1 LEPVKSADGARSAAP
16 SSSPAETAGDGQ
28 VSAAL
33 EADPMGFSP
42 DSLSKSLG
50 KLVETLAKSYT
61 YILGLLA
68 LVGIWRWWRVYLR
81 RDHQTLLLMVLL
93 LLAMIW
99 VRNTRVRTDIRYF
112 FPMVLVSFPWIGL
125 GFLKVSEWGGRLIS
139 WGRVPSPRRR
149 SAMVAVLAAVVVAF
163 GIGEANLASARFM
176 REHAELGAWIRRHF
190 GPDRTLVGNIHD
202 TRLVQ
207 YYARGRS
214 VGYLDA
220 GACAGVGL
228 PPAIRAARPDLI
240 LLWTDPASHELWL
253 RYAATIP
260 ADRELGYR
268 MVARDGLPAG
278 PDEILV
284 LARVPARP

>member
-1 LEPVKSADGARSAAP
+1 
-16 SSSPAETAGDGQ
+16 
-28 VSAAL
+28 
-33 EADPMGFSP
+33 MGFSP

-68 LVGIWRWWRVYLR
+68 LAGIWRWWRVYLR

-139 WGRVPSPRRR
+139 WGRLPSPRRR
-149 SAMVAVLAAVVVAF
+149 SAMAAVLAAVVVAF

-207 YYARGRS
+207 YYAR
-214 VGYLDA
+214 DA
-220 GACAGVGL
+220 
-228 PPAIRAARPDLI
+228 
-240 LLWTDPASHELWL
+240 ASD
-253 RYAATIP
+253 TS
-260 ADRELGYR
+260 
-268 MVARDGLPAG
+268 M
-278 PDEILV
+278 
-284 LARVPARP
+284 PARARGSACRRRSAPPGPISCCSGPIRPATSFGCGMRQPSPPTGSWAIGWWPGTGCRRGATRS